1 MHESQN
7 GTKLLDFEPALATFY
22 DDVVAGLRQ
31 RPRSLPCKY
40 FYDERGSRLFD
51 QICELDEYYV
61 TRTEL
66 SIMEQYAGEMAEQ
79 IGPGVMLVEYGS
91 GSSVKTRLLLDH
103 LIEPVAYVPVDIS
116 REHLQKS
123 ADDLAQSYP
132 DIEVLSVCADFT
144 EHFELPEAHVQPTH
158 NAVYFPGSTI
168 GNFLPEAA
176 RAMLQHLVDICGCGG
191 GLLLGID
198 LQKDI
203 DVLELAYND
212 PAGVTAEFN
221 LNLLERIN
229 RELDGEISVD
239 QFEHRAH
246 YNQELDRIEIALV
259 SQCDQTLKVRDSLFE
274 IGAGESICTEY
285 SHKYTIEGF
294 SRLAADAGLTLR
306 KQWTDEQN
314 RFAVL
319 HFAILQ

>member
-1 MHESQN
+1 MQESQN
-7 GTKLLDFEPALATFY
+7 GSKLLDFEPDIATFY
-22 DDVVAGLRQ
+22 DDVVEGLSQ

-40 FYDERGSRLFD
+40 FYDERGSKLFD

-66 SIMEQYAGEMAEQ
+66 SIMQQYAGEMAEQ

-91 GSSVKTRLLLDH
+91 GSSVKTRILLDH
-103 LIEPVAYVPVDIS
+103 LNEPVAYVPVDIS
-116 REHLQKS
+116 REHLQNS
-123 ADDLAQSYP
+123 ADDLALSYP

-144 EHFELPEAHVQPTH
+144 EDFELPTSHVEPTH

-176 RAMLQHLVDICGCGG
+176 RSTLKHLVNICGCGG
-191 GLLLGID
+191 GLLIGID

-203 DVLELAYND
+203 NVLELAYND
-212 PAGVTAEFN
+212 PSGVTAEFN

-229 RELDGEISVD
+229 RELDGEISVE
-239 QFEHRAH
+239 QFAHRAH
-246 YNQELDRIEIALV
+246 YNQELDRIEIVLV

-294 SRLAADAGLTLR
+294 AKIAADAGLTLR

-319 HFAILQ
+319 HFAIL